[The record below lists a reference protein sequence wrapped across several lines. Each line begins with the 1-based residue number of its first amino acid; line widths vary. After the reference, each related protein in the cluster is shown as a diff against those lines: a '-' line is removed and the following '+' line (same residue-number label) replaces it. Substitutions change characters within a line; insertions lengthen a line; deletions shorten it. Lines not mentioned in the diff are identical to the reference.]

1 MSKELDFKEEL
12 ETLQNFLK
20 QMSNTNNDENELLVS
35 SDVLE
40 QLGDEMEN
48 MVYKVELN
56 YSSKEGRILSYNY
69 ESDSGFDLYSTEEI
83 IIPSFGRALVPTGI
97 ILDIPEGFEV
107 QIRSKSGLALNQGL
121 MVLNSPGTIDQG
133 YIGEIKVIIFNTNNH
148 SVVVEKGM
156 KVAQAV
162 LANVVSGKFVEL
174 NKIENIGQKESGSN
188 GFGSTGI

>member
-1 MSKELDFKEEL
+1 MIKELNFKDEL
-12 ETLQNFLK
+12 ETLQNFLN
-20 QMSNTNNDENELLVS
+20 QMSETNTDENELLIPN
-35 SDVLE
+35 DVLE
-40 QLGDEMEN
+40 QLGNEMEN
-48 MVYKVELN
+48 MVYKVDLN

-69 ESDSGFDLYSTEEI
+69 ESDSGFDLYSIEEI
-83 IIPSFGRALVPTGI
+83 TIPAFGRALVPTGI

-133 YIGEIKVIIFNTNNH
+133 YIGEIKIIIFNTNNH
-148 SVVVEKGM
+148 SVVIERGM

-162 LANVVSGKFVEL
+162 LANVVSGKFVTL
-174 NKIENIGQKESGSN
+174 NKIENIEQKERGSN

>member
-1 MSKELDFKEEL
+1 MIKELNFKDEL

-20 QMSNTNNDENELLVS
+20 QMSETNTDENELLIS
-35 SDVLE
+35 NEVLE

-56 YSSKEGRILSYNY
+56 YSSKEGRLLSYNY
-69 ESDSGFDLYSTEEI
+69 ESDSGFDLYSTEQI
-83 IIPSFGRALVPTGI
+83 TIPAFGRALIPTGI
-97 ILDIPEGFEV
+97 VLDIPEGFEV

-133 YIGEIKVIIFNTNNH
+133 YIGEIKIILFNTNNH
-148 SVVVEKGM
+148 QVIVERGM

-162 LANVVSGKFVEL
+162 LSNVVSGKFVTL
-174 NKIENIGQKESGSN
+174 NKIENVEQKERGSN

>member
-1 MSKELDFKEEL
+1 MIKELNFKDEL

-20 QMSNTNNDENELLVS
+20 QMSETSTDENELLIS
-35 SDVLE
+35 NEVLE

-48 MVYKVELN
+48 MVYKVDLN
-56 YSSKEGRILSYNY
+56 YSSKEGRLLSYNY
-69 ESDSGFDLYSTEEI
+69 ESDSGFDLYSTEQI
-83 IIPSFGRALVPTGI
+83 TIPAFGRALIPTGI
-97 ILDIPEGFEV
+97 VLDIPEGFEV

-133 YIGEIKVIIFNTNNH
+133 YIGEIKIILFNTNNH
-148 SVVVEKGM
+148 QVIVERGM

-162 LANVVSGKFVEL
+162 LANVVSGKFVTL
-174 NKIENIGQKESGSN
+174 NKIENVEQKERGSN

>member
-1 MSKELDFKEEL
+1 MIKELKFKDEL

-20 QMSNTNNDENELLVS
+20 QMSETNTDENELLIS
-35 SDVLE
+35 NEVLE

-48 MVYKVELN
+48 MVYKVDLN
-56 YSSKEGRILSYNY
+56 YSSKEGRLLSYNY
-69 ESDSGFDLYSTEEI
+69 ESDSGFDLYSTEQI
-83 IIPSFGRALVPTGI
+83 TIPAFGRALIPTGI
-97 ILDIPEGFEV
+97 VLDIPEGFEV

-133 YIGEIKVIIFNTNNH
+133 YIGEIKIILFNTNNH
-148 SVVVEKGM
+148 QVIVERGM

-162 LANVVSGKFVEL
+162 LANVVSGKFVTL
-174 NKIENIGQKESGSN
+174 NKIENVEQKERGSN

>member
-1 MSKELDFKEEL
+1 MIKELNFKDEL

-20 QMSNTNNDENELLVS
+20 QMSETNTDENELLIS
-35 SDVLE
+35 NDVLE

-48 MVYKVELN
+48 MVYKVNLN
-56 YSSKEGRILSYNY
+56 YSSKEGRLLSYNY
-69 ESDSGFDLYSTEEI
+69 ESDSGFDLYSTEQI
-83 IIPSFGRALVPTGI
+83 TIPAFGRALIPTGI
-97 ILDIPEGFEV
+97 VLDIPEGFEV

-133 YIGEIKVIIFNTNNH
+133 YIGEIKIILFNTNNH
-148 SVVVEKGM
+148 QVIVERGM

-162 LANVVSGKFVEL
+162 LANVVSGKFVTL
-174 NKIENIGQKESGSN
+174 NKIENVEQKEIGSN

>member
-1 MSKELDFKEEL
+1 MIKELNFKDEL

-20 QMSNTNNDENELLVS
+20 QMSETNADENELLVS
-35 SDVLE
+35 NEVLE

-48 MVYKVELN
+48 MVYKVDLN
-56 YSSKEGRILSYNY
+56 YSSKEGRLLSYNY
-69 ESDSGFDLYSTEEI
+69 ESDSGFDLYSIEQIT
-83 IIPSFGRALVPTGI
+83 IPAFGRALVPTGI
-97 ILDIPEGFEV
+97 VLDIPEGFEV

-148 SVVVEKGM
+148 SVIVERGM

-162 LANVVSGKFVEL
+162 LANVVSGKFVTL
-174 NKIENIGQKESGSN
+174 NKIENVEQKERGSN

>member
-20 QMSNTNNDENELLVS
+20 QMSNTDTDENELLI
-35 SDVLE
+35 SDEELSNLTE
-40 QLGDEMEN
+40 EMEN
-48 MVYKVELN
+48 MVYKVDLN

-69 ESDSGFDLYSTEEI
+69 ESDSGFDLYSIEQIT
-83 IIPSFGRALVPTGI
+83 IPSFGRALIPTGI
-97 ILDIPEGFEV
+97 VLDIPEGFEV

-148 SVVVEKGM
+148 SVIIERGM
-156 KVAQAV
+156 KIAQAV
-162 LANVVSGKFVEL
+162 LSNVVSGKFVTL
-174 NKIENIGQKESGSN
+174 NKIENVEQKERGSN

>member
-1 MSKELDFKEEL
+1 MIKEINFKDEL

-20 QMSNTNNDENELLVS
+20 QMSETNTDENELLIS
-35 SDVLE
+35 NDVLE

-48 MVYKVELN
+48 MVYKVDLN
-56 YSSKEGRILSYNY
+56 YSSKEGKLLSYNY
-69 ESDSGFDLYSTEEI
+69 ESDSGFDLYSIEQIT
-83 IIPSFGRALVPTGI
+83 IPAFGRALVPTGI
-97 ILDIPEGFEV
+97 VLDIPEGFEV

-133 YIGEIKVIIFNTNNH
+133 YIGEIKIILFNTNNH
-148 SVVVEKGM
+148 QVIVERGM

-162 LANVVSGKFVEL
+162 LANVVSGKFVTL
-174 NKIENIGQKESGSN
+174 NKIENVEQKERGSN

>member
-1 MSKELDFKEEL
+1 MIKELNFKDEL

-20 QMSNTNNDENELLVS
+20 QMSETNTDENELLVS
-35 SDVLE
+35 NEVLE

-48 MVYKVELN
+48 MVYKVDLN

-69 ESDSGFDLYSTEEI
+69 ESDSGFDLYSIEQIT
-83 IIPSFGRALVPTGI
+83 IPAFGRALVPTGI
-97 ILDIPEGFEV
+97 VLDIPEGFEV

-148 SVVVEKGM
+148 SVIVERGM

-162 LANVVSGKFVEL
+162 LANVVSGKFVTL
-174 NKIENIGQKESGSN
+174 NKIENVEQKERGSN

>member
-1 MSKELDFKEEL
+1 MIKELNFKDEL

-20 QMSNTNNDENELLVS
+20 QMSETNSDENELLVS
-35 SDVLE
+35 NEVLE

-48 MVYKVELN
+48 MVYKVDLN
-56 YSSKEGRILSYNY
+56 YSSKEGRLLSYNY
-69 ESDSGFDLYSTEEI
+69 ESDSGFDLYSIEQIT
-83 IIPSFGRALVPTGI
+83 IPAFGRALVPTGI

-133 YIGEIKVIIFNTNNH
+133 YIGEIKIILFNTNNH
-148 SVVVEKGM
+148 QVIVERGM

-162 LANVVSGKFVEL
+162 LANVVSGKFVTL
-174 NKIENIGQKESGSN
+174 NKIENVEQKERGSN

>member
-20 QMSNTNNDENELLVS
+20 QMSNPDTDENELLI
-35 SDVLE
+35 SDEELSNLSE
-40 QLGDEMEN
+40 EMEN
-48 MVYKVELN
+48 MIYKVDLN
-56 YSSKEGRILSYNY
+56 YSSNEGRILSYNY
-69 ESDSGFDLYSTEEI
+69 ESDSGFDLYSIEQIT
-83 IIPSFGRALVPTGI
+83 IPAFGRALVPTGI
-97 ILDIPEGFEV
+97 VLDIPEGFEV

-148 SVVVEKGM
+148 SVIIERGM

-162 LANVVSGKFVEL
+162 LANVVSGKFVTL
-174 NKIENIGQKESGSN
+174 NKIENVDQKERGSN

>member
-20 QMSNTNNDENELLVS
+20 QMSNPDTDENELLI
-35 SDVLE
+35 SDEELSNLTE
-40 QLGDEMEN
+40 EMEN
-48 MVYKVELN
+48 MVYKVDLN

-69 ESDSGFDLYSTEEI
+69 ESDSGFDLYSIEQIT
-83 IIPSFGRALVPTGI
+83 IPSFGRALIPTGI
-97 ILDIPEGFEV
+97 VLDIPEGFEV

-148 SVVVEKGM
+148 SVIIERGM
-156 KVAQAV
+156 KIAQAV
-162 LANVVSGKFVEL
+162 LSNVVSGKFVTL
-174 NKIENIGQKESGSN
+174 NKIENVEQKERGSN

>member
-1 MSKELDFKEEL
+1 MIKELNFKDEL

-20 QMSNTNNDENELLVS
+20 QMSETNTDENELLIS
-35 SDVLE
+35 NEVLE

-48 MVYKVELN
+48 MVYKVDLN
-56 YSSKEGRILSYNY
+56 YSSKEGRLLSYNY
-69 ESDSGFDLYSTEEI
+69 ESDSGFDLYSTEQI
-83 IIPSFGRALVPTGI
+83 TIPAFGRDLVPTGI
-97 ILDIPEGFEV
+97 VLDIPEGFEV

-133 YIGEIKVIIFNTNNH
+133 YIGEIKIILFNTNNH
-148 SVVVEKGM
+148 QVIVERGM

-162 LANVVSGKFVEL
+162 LANVVSGKFVTL
-174 NKIENIGQKESGSN
+174 NKIENVEQKERGSN

>member
-1 MSKELDFKEEL
+1 MSKELDFKQEL
-12 ETLQNFLK
+12 DTLQNFLK
-20 QMSNTNNDENELLVS
+20 QMSETNTDENELLVS

-48 MVYKVELN
+48 MVYKVDLN

-69 ESDSGFDLYSTEEI
+69 ESDSGFDLYSIEQIT
-83 IIPSFGRALVPTGI
+83 IPSFGRALVSTGI
-97 ILDIPEGFEV
+97 VLDIPEGFEV

-148 SVVVEKGM
+148 SVVVERGM

-162 LANVVSGKFVEL
+162 LSNVVSGKFVTL
-174 NKIENIGQKESGSN
+174 NKIENVDQKERGSN

>member
-1 MSKELDFKEEL
+1 MIKELNFKDEL

-20 QMSNTNNDENELLVS
+20 QMSETNSDENELLVS
-35 SDVLE
+35 NEVLE

-48 MVYKVELN
+48 MVYKVDLN

-69 ESDSGFDLYSTEEI
+69 ESDSGFDLYSIEQIT
-83 IIPSFGRALVPTGI
+83 IPAFGRALVSTGI
-97 ILDIPEGFEV
+97 VLDIPEGFEV

-148 SVVVEKGM
+148 SVIVERGM

-162 LANVVSGKFVEL
+162 LANVVSGKFVTL
-174 NKIENIGQKESGSN
+174 NKIENVEQKERGSN

>member
-1 MSKELDFKEEL
+1 MIKELNFKDEL

-20 QMSNTNNDENELLVS
+20 QMSETNADENELLVS
-35 SDVLE
+35 NEVLE

-48 MVYKVELN
+48 MVYKVDLN
-56 YSSKEGRILSYNY
+56 YSSKEGRLLSYNY
-69 ESDSGFDLYSTEEI
+69 ESDSGFDLYSIEQIT
-83 IIPSFGRALVPTGI
+83 IPSFGRALVPTGI
-97 ILDIPEGFEV
+97 VLDIPEGFEV

-148 SVVVEKGM
+148 SVIVERGM

-162 LANVVSGKFVEL
+162 LANVVSGKFVTL
-174 NKIENIGQKESGSN
+174 NKIENVEQKERGSN

>member
-1 MSKELDFKEEL
+1 MSKELYFKEEL

-20 QMSNTNNDENELLVS
+20 QMSNPDTDENELLI
-35 SDVLE
+35 SDEELSNLSE
-40 QLGDEMEN
+40 EMEN
-48 MVYKVELN
+48 MIYKVDLN

-69 ESDSGFDLYSTEEI
+69 ESDSGFDLYSIEQIT
-83 IIPSFGRALVPTGI
+83 IPAFGRALVPTGI
-97 ILDIPEGFEV
+97 VLDIPEGFEV

-148 SVVVEKGM
+148 SVIIERGM

-162 LANVVSGKFVEL
+162 LANVVSGKFVTL
-174 NKIENIGQKESGSN
+174 NKIENVDQKERGSN

>member
-174 NKIENIGQKESGSN
+174 NKIENIGQKERGSN

>member
-1 MSKELDFKEEL
+1 MIKELNFKDEL

-20 QMSNTNNDENELLVS
+20 QMSETNADENELLVS
-35 SDVLE
+35 NEVLE

-48 MVYKVELN
+48 MVYKVDLN
-56 YSSKEGRILSYNY
+56 YSSKEGRLLSYNY
-69 ESDSGFDLYSTEEI
+69 ESDSGFDLYSIEQIT
-83 IIPSFGRALVPTGI
+83 IPAFGRALVPTGI
-97 ILDIPEGFEV
+97 VLDIPEGFEV

-148 SVVVEKGM
+148 SVIIERGM

-162 LANVVSGKFVEL
+162 LANVVSGKFVTL
-174 NKIENIGQKESGSN
+174 NKIENVDQKERGSN

>member
-1 MSKELDFKEEL
+1 MSDELNFKEEL

-20 QMSNTNNDENELLVS
+20 QMSNSNTDENELLI
-35 SDVLE
+35 SDEDLSNLTE
-40 QLGDEMEN
+40 EMEN
-48 MVYKVELN
+48 MVYKVDLN

-69 ESDSGFDLYSTEEI
+69 ESDSGFDLYSTEQI
-83 IIPSFGRALVPTGI
+83 TIPEFGRALVPTGI
-97 ILDIPEGFEV
+97 FLDIPEGFEV

-133 YIGEIKVIIFNTNNH
+133 YVGEIKVIIFNTNNH
-148 SVVVEKGM
+148 SVIVERGM

-162 LANVVSGKFVEL
+162 LANVVSGRFVTL
-174 NKIENIGQKESGSN
+174 NKIDNVNQKERGSN

>member
-1 MSKELDFKEEL
+1 MIKELNFKDEL

-20 QMSNTNNDENELLVS
+20 QMSETSTDENELLVS
-35 SDVLE
+35 NEVLE

-48 MVYKVELN
+48 MVYKVDLN
-56 YSSKEGRILSYNY
+56 YSSKEGRLLSYNY
-69 ESDSGFDLYSTEEI
+69 ESDSGFDLYSIEQIT
-83 IIPSFGRALVPTGI
+83 IPAFGRALVSTGI
-97 ILDIPEGFEV
+97 VLDIPEGFEV

-148 SVVVEKGM
+148 QVIVERGM

-162 LANVVSGKFVEL
+162 LANVVSGKFVTL
-174 NKIENIGQKESGSN
+174 NKIENVEQKERGSN

>member
-20 QMSNTNNDENELLVS
+20 QMSDTNSDENELLVS

-83 IIPSFGRALVPTGI
+83 TIPAFGRALVPTGI
-97 ILDIPEGFEV
+97 VLDIPEGFEV

-148 SVVVEKGM
+148 SVIVEKGM

-174 NKIENIGQKESGSN
+174 NKIENIDQKERGSN

>member
-69 ESDSGFDLYSTEEI
+69 ESDSGFDLYSTEEVT
-83 IIPSFGRALVPTGI
+83 IPAFGRALVPTGI
-97 ILDIPEGFEV
+97 VLDIPEGFEV

-133 YIGEIKVIIFNTNNH
+133 YIGEIKVIIFNTNNQ
-148 SVVVEKGM
+148 SVVVERGM

-174 NKIENIGQKESGSN
+174 NKIENVGQKERGSN

>member
-1 MSKELDFKEEL
+1 MIKELNFKDEL

-20 QMSNTNNDENELLVS
+20 QMSETSTDENELLVS
-35 SDVLE
+35 NEVLE

-48 MVYKVELN
+48 MVYKVDLN
-56 YSSKEGRILSYNY
+56 YSSKEGRLLSYNY
-69 ESDSGFDLYSTEEI
+69 ESDSGFDLYSIEQIT
-83 IIPSFGRALVPTGI
+83 IPAFGRALVPTGI
-97 ILDIPEGFEV
+97 VLDIPEGFEV

-133 YIGEIKVIIFNTNNH
+133 YIGEIKIILFNTNNH
-148 SVVVEKGM
+148 QVIVERGM

-162 LANVVSGKFVEL
+162 LANVVSGKFVTL
-174 NKIENIGQKESGSN
+174 NKIENVEQKERGSN

>member
-1 MSKELDFKEEL
+1 MIKELNFKDEL

-20 QMSNTNNDENELLVS
+20 QMSETNADENELLVS
-35 SDVLE
+35 NEVLE

-48 MVYKVELN
+48 MVYKVDLN
-56 YSSKEGRILSYNY
+56 YSSKEGRLLSYNY
-69 ESDSGFDLYSTEEI
+69 ESDSGFDLYSTEQI
-83 IIPSFGRALVPTGI
+83 TIPAFGRALVPTGI
-97 ILDIPEGFEV
+97 VLDIPEGFEV

-148 SVVVEKGM
+148 SVIVERGM

-162 LANVVSGKFVEL
+162 LANVVSGKFVTL
-174 NKIENIGQKESGSN
+174 NKIENVEQKERGSN

>member
-1 MSKELDFKEEL
+1 MIKELNFKDEL

-20 QMSNTNNDENELLVS
+20 QMSETNSDENELLIS
-35 SDVLE
+35 NEVLE

-48 MVYKVELN
+48 MVYKVDLN

-69 ESDSGFDLYSTEEI
+69 ESDSGFDLYSIEQIT
-83 IIPSFGRALVPTGI
+83 IPSFGRALVPTGI
-97 ILDIPEGFEV
+97 FLDIPEGFEV

-148 SVVVEKGM
+148 SVIVERGM

-162 LANVVSGKFVEL
+162 LANVVSGKFVTL
-174 NKIENIGQKESGSN
+174 NKIENVEQKERGSN

>member
-1 MSKELDFKEEL
+1 MIKELNFKDEL

-20 QMSNTNNDENELLVS
+20 QMSETNADENELLVS
-35 SDVLE
+35 NEVLE

-48 MVYKVELN
+48 MVYKVDLN
-56 YSSKEGRILSYNY
+56 YSSKEGRLLSYNY
-69 ESDSGFDLYSTEEI
+69 ESDSGFDLYSIEQIT
-83 IIPSFGRALVPTGI
+83 IPAFGRALVPTGI
-97 ILDIPEGFEV
+97 VLDIPEGFEV

-133 YIGEIKVIIFNTNNH
+133 YIGEIKIILFNTNNH
-148 SVVVEKGM
+148 SVIVERGM

-162 LANVVSGKFVEL
+162 LANVVSGKYVTL
-174 NKIENIGQKESGSN
+174 NKIDNVNQKERGSN

>member
-20 QMSNTNNDENELLVS
+20 QMSNSNTDENEILI
-35 SDVLE
+35 SDEDLSD
-40 QLGDEMEN
+40 LTDEMEN
-48 MVYKVELN
+48 MIYKVELN

-69 ESDSGFDLYSTEEI
+69 ESDSGFDLYSIEEI
-83 IIPSFGRALVPTGI
+83 TIPAFGRALVPTGI
-97 ILDIPEGFEV
+97 VLDIPEGFEV

-148 SVVVEKGM
+148 SVVVERGM

-162 LANVVSGKFVEL
+162 LSNVVSGKFVTL
-174 NKIENIGQKESGSN
+174 NKIENVDQKERGSN

>member
-1 MSKELDFKEEL
+1 MIKELNFKDEL

-20 QMSNTNNDENELLVS
+20 QMSETNADENELLVS
-35 SDVLE
+35 NEVLE

-48 MVYKVELN
+48 MVYKVDLN
-56 YSSKEGRILSYNY
+56 YSSKEGRLLSYNY
-69 ESDSGFDLYSTEEI
+69 ESDSGFDLYSIEQIT
-83 IIPSFGRALVPTGI
+83 IPAFGRALVPTGI
-97 ILDIPEGFEV
+97 VLDIPEGFEV

-148 SVVVEKGM
+148 SVIVERGM

-162 LANVVSGKFVEL
+162 LSNVVSGKFVTL
-174 NKIENIGQKESGSN
+174 NKIENVEQKERGSN

>member
-1 MSKELDFKEEL
+1 MIKELNFKDEL

-20 QMSNTNNDENELLVS
+20 QMSETNSDENELLIS
-35 SDVLE
+35 NDVLE

-48 MVYKVELN
+48 MVYKVDLN
-56 YSSKEGRILSYNY
+56 YSSKEGRLLSYNY
-69 ESDSGFDLYSTEEI
+69 ESDSGFDLYSIEQIT
-83 IIPSFGRALVPTGI
+83 IPAFGRALVPTGI
-97 ILDIPEGFEV
+97 VLDIPEGFEV

-133 YIGEIKVIIFNTNNH
+133 YIGEIKIILFNTNNH
-148 SVVVEKGM
+148 QVIVERGM

-162 LANVVSGKFVEL
+162 LANVVSGKFVTL
-174 NKIENIGQKESGSN
+174 NKIENVEQKERGSN